1 MLRAAL
7 AFLLLL
13 PVCLPAAAEPAP
25 CVAPTELLD
34 AAPLPATAG
43 ALTLGRLRI
52 LVVGSASA
60 FAAGPAGPETAW
72 PLRLRD
78 LLAERRPQTQVQVEL
93 RGGRGLVT
101 ADQWV
106 LIEEAVRRDRPDL
119 VLWQPGAVE
128 TMRGLETAELG
139 QVLATGLSRLRSLGV
154 DAVVVDQQFSRFL
167 RANADVTPYR
177 DALRVAAGA
186 TGAALFRRYE
196 LMQGWAE
203 SGAVDVERAPRERRG
218 AMLDRLNDC
227 LARAM
232 AGFLR
237 DGVRDAR
244 R

>member
-128 TMRGLETAELG
+128 TMRGTDTADLVQTLG
-139 QVLATGLSRLRSLGV
+139 EGLARLKRLGV
-154 DAVVVDQQFSRFL
+154 DAVVIDQQFSRFL
-167 RANADVTPYR
+167 RANADVDPYR
-177 DALRVAAGA
+177 DALRVLAAAGHA
-186 TGAALFRRYE
+186 GFFSRYDI
-196 LMQGWAE
+196 MRAWAE
-203 SGAVDVERAPRERRG
+203 VGTVDMERAQRDRRP
-218 AMLDRLNDC
+218 AEIDKLNDC
-227 LARAM
+227 LARALG
-232 AGFLR
+232 AFIR
-237 DGVRDAR
+237 DGVEEAR

>member
-1 MLRAAL
+1 MWGPFL
-7 AFLLLL
+7 FLLLAL
-13 PVCLPAAAEPAP
+13 AAPVARAEPPP
-25 CVAPTELLD
+25 CVTAPEMLD
-34 AAPLPATAG
+34 AAPLPATAA
-43 ALTLGRLRI
+43 ALTLRRVRI

-60 FAAGPAGPETAW
+60 FATGPAGAETAW
-72 PLRLRD
+72 PMRLRD
-78 LLAERRPQTQVQVEL
+78 LLADRRPEVAVQVEL
-93 RGGRGLVT
+93 RGGRGLNT

-106 LIEEAVRRDRPDL
+106 LIEEAVRRERPDL

-128 TMRGLETAELG
+128 TMRGSDTADLSNTLG
-139 QVLATGLSRLRSLGV
+139 EGLARLKRLGV

-177 DALRVAAGA
+177 EALRIAAGA
-186 TGAALFRRYE
+186 HGASLFRRYDM
-196 LMQGWAE
+196 MQGWAE

-218 AMLDRLNDC
+218 VVLDRLNEC

-232 AGFLR
+232 AMFLR